1 MKSFVVIFESSTMSN
16 VDINLIG
23 KKGEDLACEFLK
35 KQGFTII
42 DRNFHSRYGEID
54 IIAENKQYI
63 IFVEVKL
70 RSRYSLVLAQ
80 ESVDL
85 SKQKKIL
92 KTACEYLQKNIIEKQ
107 PRFDVIA
114 INSNDI
120 NYIENAF
127 DLGVLDE
134 IF

>member
-1 MKSFVVIFESSTMSN
+1 MSN

-35 KQGFTII
+35 KQGFRII

-54 IIAENKQYI
+54 IIAENEQYI

-70 RSRYSLVLAQ
+70 RKSTNSLVLAQ

-92 KTACEYLQKNIIEKQ
+92 KTACEYLQKNISEKQ

-114 INSNDI
+114 INSNNI
-120 NYIENAF
+120 NHIENAF
-127 DLGVLDE
+127 NLEDFDE